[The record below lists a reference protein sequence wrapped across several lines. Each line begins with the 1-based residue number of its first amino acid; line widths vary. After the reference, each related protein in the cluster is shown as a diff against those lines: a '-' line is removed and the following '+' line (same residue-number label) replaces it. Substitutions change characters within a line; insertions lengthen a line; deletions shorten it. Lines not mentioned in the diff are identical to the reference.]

1 MASFTVAVGEILS
14 RFDFPPGDLGE
25 ELADRYAAFRSDGR
39 ADYHWQVHLRGPVRN
54 PNRTEP
60 ATPTAELEGRMLKIH
75 RHDFEATLD
84 LDSGQGRV
92 STASSPFSFDSF
104 FRVALTMLL
113 LPRGR
118 VMVHACGLNVD
129 GGGILL
135 PGLSGAG
142 KTTLARR
149 VGPAYAV
156 CDELN
161 IVSRERLWS
170 TPFWGLF
177 VAGRILATLPLSAIF
192 FLNRFRERGV
202 RPVAKAEAVARLLEC
217 VLFFSDTHSEEV
229 FTRAAEIVR
238 AVPAFELSYD
248 AASSD
253 DVIAMIRSVMRG
265 P

>member
-1 MASFTVAVGEILS
+1 MAPLLVSIGEICS
-14 RFDFPPGDLGE
+14 RFDFPPGELGE
-25 ELADRYAAFRSDGR
+25 ELADRYLAFPAEGPPEF
-39 ADYHWQVHLRGPVRN
+39 HWEVHLRGPVRN
-54 PNRTEP
+54 PNPGEP
-60 ATPTAELEGRMLKIH
+60 ALPAAEFEGRTLRIH
-75 RHDFEATLD
+75 RYDFEAALD
-84 LDSGQGRV
+84 LDSGRGRV

-104 FRVALTMLL
+104 LRVALTMLL

-129 GGGILL
+129 GAGILL
-135 PGLSGAG
+135 PGVSGAG

-177 VAGRILATLPLSAIF
+177 VAGRMRVALPLARII

-202 RPVAKAEAVARLLEC
+202 RPVAKAEAAARLMEC
-217 VLFFSDTHSEEV
+217 VLFFSEAHTEEV
-229 FTRAAEIVR
+229 FARAVEIAR

-253 DVIAMIRSVMRG
+253 DVIGMIRSVMGG